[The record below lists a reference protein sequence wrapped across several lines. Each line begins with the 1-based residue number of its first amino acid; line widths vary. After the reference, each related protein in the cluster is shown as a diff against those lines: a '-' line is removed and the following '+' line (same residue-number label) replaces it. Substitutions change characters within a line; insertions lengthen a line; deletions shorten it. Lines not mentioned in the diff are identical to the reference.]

1 MGTATLYGP
10 LEAIEDA
17 TSRVRASGLAITP
30 EASDELRELVLASFR
45 KMQESRILD
54 LPSDAPERVEKEQL
68 ANANLM
74 KLVDEWVR
82 LERSRGSAE
91 LTLGGFKRSYASV
104 CPVYPCSQ

>member
-1 MGTATLYGP
+1 METATLYGP

-17 TSRVRASGLAITP
+17 TSRLRASGLAITP

-82 LERSRGSAE
+82 LERSRGNTE

-104 CPVYPCSQ
+104 CPVYPCSE

>member
-1 MGTATLYGP
+1 MGVDTSVGP

-17 TSRVRASGLAITP
+17 MSRVRASGLEITS
-30 EASDELRELVLASFR
+30 EASDELSELVLASFR

-54 LPSDAPERVEKEQL
+54 LRSDAPERVEKEQL

-82 LERSRGSAE
+82 LERSRGNTE
-91 LTLGGFKRSYASV
+91 LTLGGFRRTYASV
-104 CPVYPCSQ
+104 CPVYPCGE

>member
-1 MGTATLYGP
+1 MGATTLLGP
-10 LEAIEDA
+10 LEALDDA
-17 TSRVRASGLAITP
+17 MSRVRTSGLGITP

-82 LERSRGSAE
+82 IERNRGSTE